1 MSGLRGI
8 AMLLRKK
15 ITQTTKEDA
24 EERIKELLNQHPS
37 LKQIVEEQGWEGL
50 ELLSN
55 DPVVQELLE
64 WHECLSK

>member
-1 MSGLRGI
+1 
-8 AMLLRKK
+8 MLLRKK